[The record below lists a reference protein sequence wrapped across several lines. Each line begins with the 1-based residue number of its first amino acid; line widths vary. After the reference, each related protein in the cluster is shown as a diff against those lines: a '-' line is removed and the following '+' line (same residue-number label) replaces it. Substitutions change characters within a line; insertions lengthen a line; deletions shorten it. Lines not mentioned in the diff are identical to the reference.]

1 MNKKIMKH
9 IIFYDMYF
17 INLKTLKICKKSRL
31 VCLLLIIET
40 LITNE
45 MNFIEKNE
53 KYFLVEF

>member
-1 MNKKIMKH
+1 MKQ